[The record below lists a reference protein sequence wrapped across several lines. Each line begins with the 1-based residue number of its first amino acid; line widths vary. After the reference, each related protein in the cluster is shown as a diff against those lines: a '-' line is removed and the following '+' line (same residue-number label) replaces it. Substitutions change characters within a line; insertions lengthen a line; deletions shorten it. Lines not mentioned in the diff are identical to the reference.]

1 MLDVHMFARNKYMHM
16 KKLFILAA
24 GVVLLAAG
32 CSKAPQA
39 PNPAAAPAADSV
51 VAKVPAPAAE
61 LDPQRDWIRF
71 YPSDVLKFNLLFP
84 LTWWGDEDNGD
95 THFVLRSR
103 KGAEG
108 SKVDDVIMDFTVG
121 PMTAK
126 TLSAQVISDSKGAKD
141 VSAPMTALTD
151 KGVPYAFATYIDASG
166 KPTLGLAIQ
175 YRGTDYIHLKVTGN
189 VAYPYVGRMIQ
200 SIAVIGQ

>member
-1 MLDVHMFARNKYMHM
+1 M
-16 KKLFILAA
+16 KKLFVLVA
-24 GVVLLAAG
+24 GIALLAAG
-32 CSKAPQA
+32 CSKSPQSQA
-39 PNPAAAPAADSV
+39 PTPGA
-51 VAKVPAPAAE
+51 VAEPLVTKVPAPAAE

-71 YPSDVLKFNLLFP
+71 YPSDMLKFNLLFP

-126 TLSAQVISDSKGAKD
+126 TLSAQVIADSKGAKD